1 MDIFLY
7 IIFLTIRS
15 IDKFRYLASGFKL
28 ADHIVVEY
36 TCYTILLIQAVDD
49 LTVVVY
55 IAHSRRYKS

>member
-7 IIFLTIRS
+7 IIFLPIRS
-15 IDKFRYLASGFKL
+15 KFRYLASGFKL